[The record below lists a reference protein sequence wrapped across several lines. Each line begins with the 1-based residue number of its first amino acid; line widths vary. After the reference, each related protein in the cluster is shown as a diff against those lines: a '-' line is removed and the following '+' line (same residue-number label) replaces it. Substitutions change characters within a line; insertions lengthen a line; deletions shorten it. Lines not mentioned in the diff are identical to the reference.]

1 MTNTKRLLTAAVL
14 ALTATFATAAFATES
29 GGASQPAAATTTAA
43 PLTKDQAIAMAQK
56 AHPGKVIKAYE
67 DTKKGKKT
75 WEVKIQGD
83 DGKKWEIHYDI
94 KTGEQVSVESE

>member
-1 MTNTKRLLTAAVL
+1 MTNTKRLLTATVL
-14 ALTATFATAAFATES
+14 ALTATFATTTFAADQPAT
-29 GGASQPAAATTTAA
+29 SQPAAATTAAA
-43 PLTKDQAIAMAQK
+43 PITKDQAIAMAQK